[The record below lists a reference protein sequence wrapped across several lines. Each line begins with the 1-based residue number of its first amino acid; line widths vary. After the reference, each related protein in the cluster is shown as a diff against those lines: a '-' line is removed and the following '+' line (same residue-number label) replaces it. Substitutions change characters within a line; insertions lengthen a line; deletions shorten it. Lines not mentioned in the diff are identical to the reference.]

1 MSDEEG
7 VPRFGLRRG
16 ARFLQSLRREE
27 TTEDADEEW
36 LAHLG
41 REAGDGR
48 ASEEPS
54 QRDGG
59 DQGEVPAPVTAAV
72 LSLSDAMATLE
83 ERLASLEEALMRAT
97 AACTVSRLFVREVQ
111 NAAVAPSPEPE
122 GPPAAA
128 PSPEPEGPPAAAP
141 SPEPEG
147 QAAVAPS
154 PEPEG
159 PPAAAPSPEPEGPPA
174 GAPAPAGE
182 APSPPAGDE
191 APSQP
196 SLASDAHRR
205 WGMPRPGPA
214 GTG

>member
-128 PSPEPEGPPAAAP
+128 PSPEPEGPPA
-141 SPEPEG
+141 
-147 QAAVAPS
+147 
-154 PEPEG
+154 
-159 PPAAAPSPEPEGPPA
+159 

>member
-1 MSDEEG
+1 
-7 VPRFGLRRG
+7 
-16 ARFLQSLRREE
+16 
-27 TTEDADEEW
+27 
-36 LAHLG
+36 
-41 REAGDGR
+41 
-48 ASEEPS
+48 
-54 QRDGG
+54 
-59 DQGEVPAPVTAAV
+59 
-72 LSLSDAMATLE
+72 MATLE

-128 PSPEPEGPPAAAP
+128 PSPEPEG
-141 SPEPEG
+141 
-147 QAAVAPS
+147 QATVAPS
-154 PEPEG
+154 PGPEG
-159 PPAAAPSPEPEGPPA
+159 PPDVTPSPEPEGPPA